1 MEPSAKRC
9 AELMAQLLDNQK
21 LEELKQMDAFS
32 PGFVENVGRMLEANC
47 NRMLTAVQ
55 FAL

>member
-1 MEPSAKRC
+1 
-9 AELMAQLLDNQK
+9 MAQLLDNQK
-21 LEELKQMDAFS
+21 LEELKQMDGFS